1 MDGVFV
7 GSGIFK
13 SSDPSVTAE
22 AIVLAAH
29 HHKDPSKVEEAC
41 MMAGEPMAG
50 LEIETLDVRMD
61 KRGW

>member
-13 SSDPSVTAE
+13 SSDPRRTAE

-29 HHKDPSKVEEAC
+29 HHNDSAKVEEAC
-41 MMAGEPMAG
+41 KMAGTAMPG

-61 KRGW
+61 QRGW